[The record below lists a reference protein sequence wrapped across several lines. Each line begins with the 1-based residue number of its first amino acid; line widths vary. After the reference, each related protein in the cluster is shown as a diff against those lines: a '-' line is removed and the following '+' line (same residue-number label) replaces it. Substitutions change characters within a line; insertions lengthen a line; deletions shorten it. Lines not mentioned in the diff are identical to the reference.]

1 VKVYHFSET
10 PYPHVDQARADG
22 YATVRVGLPNRYYD
36 PVKGREVYRE
46 RLDDW
51 CLADELGLEIVM
63 NEHHQTPTC
72 TVPAVPIMAGILAR
86 QTRRARLLVLGN
98 PIAHR
103 RQPLRV
109 AEEMAMVD
117 VISGGRLECGFV
129 RGVPYENHA
138 INSNGMRMDER
149 FWEAHDLILKAWTSH
164 DDAISWEG
172 RHFHHRQINIW
183 PRPYQ
188 QPHPPIWITTST
200 PSTAERLGRLGY
212 VTATFLTGFA
222 GAKAVFDAYRA
233 GWRAVRGTE
242 APPDRFGFLG
252 FGYTADTDAE
262 ARLGGEKLTWYLAA
276 GRTQNYLPAP
286 GYLSAAAVV
295 AASKESGLR
304 MSPTTRPDV
313 DTQIEVGNMFIGTPD
328 TVFRRIKEFHAHVGG
343 LGHLLLMGHA
353 GPMTHAEVARS
364 LTLFAREVLPRVRE
378 LDSAPAAAAQ

>member
-1 VKVYHFSET
+1 MKVFHFSET
-10 PYPHVDQARADG
+10 PYPHIEQAYKDG
-22 YATVRVGLPNRYYD
+22 FPMIRVGLPNRYYD
-36 PVKGREVYRE
+36 PVKGHDVYRE

-103 RQPLRV
+103 RQPVRV

-138 INSNGMRMDER
+138 INSNGMKMDER
-149 FWEAHDLILKAWTSH
+149 FWESHDLIVKAWTETNCPFN
-164 DDAISWEG
+164 WEG
-172 RHFHHRQINIW
+172 VHFHHRQINIW

-200 PSTAERLGRLGY
+200 PSTAKRLGRLGY
-212 VTATFLTGFA
+212 NMATFLTGFA
-222 GAKAVFDAYRA
+222 GAKAVFESYRE
-233 GWRAVRGTE
+233 GWREARGTE
-242 APPDRFGFLG
+242 APLDRFGFLG
-252 FGYTADTDAE
+252 FGYTAETEE
-262 ARLGGEKLTWYLAA
+262 AAREGGKRLTWYLSS
-276 GRTQNYLPAP
+276 GRTVNYFPAP
-286 GYLSAAAVV
+286 GYLSAAAIV
-295 AASKESGLR
+295 AARSESGAR
-304 MSPTTRPDV
+304 MAPTTRPDV

-328 TVFRRIKEFHAHVGG
+328 TVYDRIKKFHDHVGG
-343 LGHLLLMGHA
+343 LGNLLLMGHA
-353 GPMTHAEVARS
+353 GPMTHAEVRKS
-364 LTLFAREVLPRVRE
+364 MTLFAKEVLPRVKE
-378 LDSAPAAAAQ
+378 LTKAPAVA